1 MFHHLTTDQVDAVR
15 RAGRSIQG
23 SFTYLHI
30 DGVNGPLEE
39 IAIAAIHEET
49 APIFCAIRDE
59 VAELG
64 YASCGL
70 LAEALNAIIQI
81 DVETQAQADRDTIL
95 ARKEARRRV
104 QGRCL
109 CCNRVLTDPISL
121 ERGYGPECARL
132 MDVAA

>member
-1 MFHHLTTDQVDAVR
+1 MFHHLTAGHVDTVR

-23 SFTYLHI
+23 SFQFVHI
-30 DGVNGPLEE
+30 DGTNAGLEA
-39 IAIAAIHEET
+39 IAITAIHEET

-64 YASCGL
+64 YATCGL
-70 LAEALNAIIQI
+70 IAQALNAIIQI
-81 DVETQAQADRDTIL
+81 DVETHAQADRDTTL
-95 ARKEARRRV
+95 ARKEARRRA

-121 ERGYGPECARL
+121 DRGYGPECARL